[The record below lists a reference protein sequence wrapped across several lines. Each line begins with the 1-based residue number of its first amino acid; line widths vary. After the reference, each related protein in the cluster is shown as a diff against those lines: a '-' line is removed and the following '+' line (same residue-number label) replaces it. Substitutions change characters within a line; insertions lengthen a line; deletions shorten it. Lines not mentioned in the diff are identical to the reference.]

1 MGVSE
6 TGDKSL
12 LLEFFGDTPNMRIID
27 FLLENR
33 LQDFTKTEIAK
44 GAKISWAS
52 LFNYWGNIEKH
63 NLVKLT
69 RVVGRARLYQL
80 NEKEPVVEQ
89 LKNMEMLLMKQA
101 ADAEE
106 ESVTMKVKVKA
117 HKNVKA
123 RGHED
128 PET

>member
-1 MGVSE
+1 MREEDS
-6 TGDKSL
+6 DQSL
-12 LLEFFGDTPNMRIID
+12 LLEFFGDTPNMRMID

-44 GAKISWAS
+44 GARISWAT
-52 LFNYWGNIEKH
+52 LFNYWGELEKH
-63 NLVKLT
+63 RIVKLT

-89 LKNMEMLLMKQA
+89 LKNMEMLLIKQA

-106 ESVTMKVKVKA
+106 DKITMKVKARTPRAVK
-117 HKNVKA
+117 K
-123 RGHED
+123 GGQEES
-128 PET
+128 ET

>member
-6 TGDKSL
+6 AGDKSL

-33 LQDFTKTEIAK
+33 LRDFTKTEIAK
-44 GAKISWAS
+44 GAKISWAT
-52 LFNYWGNIEKH
+52 LFNYWNDLEKH
-63 NLVKLT
+63 NVVKLT
-69 RVVGRARLYQL
+69 RVVGRARLFQL

-89 LKNMEMLLMKQA
+89 LKNMEMLLIKQA

-106 ESVTMKVKVKA
+106 DEVAMKVKVRA
-117 HKNVKA
+117 A
-123 RGHED
+123 RGAKKGRAV
-128 PET
+128 